1 MDATGRLC
9 SDYRVN
15 PLVCMGGPKKF
26 VDAEERPTHIGKIM
40 KLGIFLSTQFPPG
53 TALESEIDNILAQV
67 QTARKAGL
75 SSVWVGQHIASGP
88 LQMFQ
93 MLPLLARIVPEA
105 EGMTIGSSVVL
116 LSMQNPLQVAEE
128 MATLDWLSGGQLV
141 MGAGIGYRK
150 EEFEAAGV
158 AMNTRGQRFEE
169 ALDIVR
175 RCWRGGEIDFS
186 GKYFKFS
193 QLVPSLQ
200 PMQPSGP
207 PIWIAGE
214 VEAAIRRAAVFGD
227 AWIPLPI
234 PNRKTLIPLL
244 KLYRKERSIANLE
257 PVKEQPLMREV
268 YIGRDSITAFNEC
281 AGALKYKY
289 QAYAGWGQK
298 ESATSS
304 TDFNADFR
312 NFAQDRFIIGD
323 QETVHQE
330 LKQYRDELGIDHMIC
345 RVQWPGLSQMQV
357 LATIE
362 RLGTC
367 AKEL

>member
-1 MDATGRLC
+1 
-9 SDYRVN
+9 
-15 PLVCMGGPKKF
+15 
-26 VDAEERPTHIGKIM
+26 M
-40 KLGIFLSTQFPPG
+40 KLGIFLSTQFPPD
-53 TALESEIDNILAQV
+53 APLEPEIGNILAQV
-67 QTARKAGL
+67 RMAREAGL

-116 LSMQNPLQVAEE
+116 LAMQNPLQVAEE
-128 MATLDWLSGGQLV
+128 MATLDWLSGGRLV

-158 AMNTRGQRFEE
+158 AMNTRGKRFEE
-169 ALDIVR
+169 ALEIVR
-175 RCWRGGEIDFS
+175 RCWCGGKINFS
-186 GKYFKFS
+186 GKYFKLS
-193 QLVPSLQ
+193 QQVPSLQ

-234 PNRKTLIPLL
+234 PNRTTLIQLL
-244 KLYRKERSIANLE
+244 SLFRKERKIANLK

-268 YIGRDSITAFNEC
+268 YVGRDTVTAFDEC
-281 AGALKYKY
+281 ADALKYKY
-289 QAYAGWGQK
+289 QAYAGWGQE
-298 ESATSS
+298 ESARSGA
-304 TDFNADFR
+304 DFNADFR
-312 NFAQDRFIIGD
+312 NFAQDRFVIGD

-330 LKQYRDELGIDHMIC
+330 LKHYRDELGIDHMIC
-345 RVQWPGLSQMQV
+345 RVQWPGLSQTQV
-357 LATIE
+357 LGTIE
-362 RLGTC
+362 RLGAC
-367 AKEL
+367 ARDL